1 MMETAYF
8 DEKVA
13 SGYERWYETG
23 FGRRADLSEK
33 KLIEEFLRPLPRERL
48 LEVGCGTGHFTRW
61 FRELGFE
68 AVGVDF
74 STPMLEVATR
84 LSPETTYLRADCHH
98 LPFKDDSFEVT
109 VAITA
114 LEFVADPVT
123 VISEMV
129 RVSSEGILLA
139 VLNRWS
145 LLSFSTRVKASL
157 RRGSTYRGIRFF
169 SARQLKRMITDVARG
184 KGISVEMSYRSTLYP
199 RLLPV
204 LSPHQPLGAFIVMLA
219 KAGKQ
224 QIVGS
229 R

>member
-1 MMETAYF
+1 MMKTAYF

-13 SGYERWYETG
+13 SEYERWYETG

-33 KLIEEFLRPLPRERL
+33 KLIEEFLRPLPRRRL
-48 LEVGCGTGHFTRW
+48 LEIGCGTGHFTRW

-114 LEFVADPVT
+114 LEFVADPMT
-123 VISEMV
+123 VIAETM
-129 RVSSEGILLA
+129 RVSSEAILLA

-145 LLSFSTRVKASL
+145 FRSLSTRVKACLKRKS
-157 RRGSTYRGIRFF
+157 SYRGIRFF
-169 SARQLKRMITDVARG
+169 TAGQLKRMITEAAG
-184 KGISVEMSYRSTLYP
+184 KRGISVEVFYGLTLYP
-199 RLLPV
+199 KLLPV

-219 KAGKQ
+219 KTGKH
-224 QIVGS
+224 QIVS
-229 R
+229 SS

>member
-33 KLIEEFLRPLPRERL
+33 KLLEEFLRPLPRRRL

-74 STPMLEVATR
+74 STPMLDIATR
-84 LSPETTYLRADCHH
+84 LSPETTYLCADAHR
-98 LPFKDDSFEVT
+98 LPFKDGSFGLT
-109 VAITA
+109 AAITA
-114 LEFVADPVT
+114 LEFVADPMA
-123 VISEMV
+123 VIAEMI
-129 RVSSEGILLA
+129 RVSSEAILLA

-145 LLSFSTRVKASL
+145 LRSLSTTVKACLKRKS
-157 RRGSTYRGIRFF
+157 SYRGIEFF
-169 SARQLKRMITDVARG
+169 SVGQLKRMITEAAGER
-184 KGISVEMSYRSTLYP
+184 GISVEVSYGLTLYP

-204 LSPHQPLGAFIVMLA
+204 LSPHQPLGAFIVVLA
-219 KAGKQ
+219 KVNK
-224 QIVGS
+224 GS
-229 R
+229 SM

>member
-8 DEKVA
+8 DEKVG
-13 SGYERWYETG
+13 SEYERWYESG

-74 STPMLEVATR
+74 STPMLDVATR
-84 LSPETTYLRADCHH
+84 LSPEMTYLCADAHR
-98 LPFKDDSFEVT
+98 LPFKDGSFGLT

-114 LEFVADPVT
+114 LEFVADPRT
-123 VISEMV
+123 VIAEMI
-129 RVSSEGILLA
+129 RVSSGAILLA

-169 SARQLKRMITDVARG
+169 STRQLKRMITDVARG
-184 KGISVEMSYRSTLYP
+184 RGISVEMSYGSTLYP

-204 LSPHQPLGAFIVMLA
+204 LSPHQPLGAFIVVLA
-219 KAGKQ
+219 KVNKE
-224 QIVGS
+224 S
-229 R
+229 SM